1 MDELNSTIQQP
12 TEYNDD
18 DIKTLDWMEHIRRRP
33 GMYIGKLGDGSYA
46 DDGIYVLLKE
56 VLDNS
61 IDEYM
66 MGYGK
71 SIEVTIEEGTVACL
85 LYTSTSQR
93 ATVTESVSGW
103 NIVRR
108 SSRRNRI
115 SNRPGRRTVRRCF
128 LSRIGRSLRII
139 IIRTSLSRGY

>member
-71 SIEVTIEEGTVACL
+71 SIEVTIG
-85 LYTSTSQR
+85 
-93 ATVTESVSGW
+93 
-103 NIVRR
+103 
-108 SSRRNRI
+108 
-115 SNRPGRRTVRRCF
+115 GRY
-128 LSRIGRSLRII
+128 G
-139 IIRTSLSRGY
+139 SRGGIMAVVSLWVRSWMCLAR

>member
-71 SIEVTIEEGTVACL
+71 SIEVTCGIMAVVSLWVRSWMCL
-85 LYTSTSQR
+85 AR
-93 ATVTESVSGW
+93 
-103 NIVRR
+103 
-108 SSRRNRI
+108 
-115 SNRPGRRTVRRCF
+115 
-128 LSRIGRSLRII
+128 
-139 IIRTSLSRGY
+139 

>member
-61 IDEYM
+61 IDGVHDGVWQKYR
-66 MGYGK
+66 GDYRGRYG
-71 SIEVTIEEGTVACL
+71 S
-85 LYTSTSQR
+85 R
-93 ATVTESVSGW
+93 AGLWPWCPSG
-103 NIVRR
+103 
-108 SSRRNRI
+108 
-115 SNRPGRRTVRRCF
+115 
-128 LSRIGRSLRII
+128 
-139 IIRTSLSRGY
+139 